1 MNSVEILYQDEI
13 LQFGRRPNNRGVLA
27 DANLE
32 LHGDS
37 PICGDHM
44 RLYLRVED
52 GHVAA
57 AMFSSSACCALC
69 LASASMMTDAI
80 KGLSIAGVRALRT
93 DFLDML
99 DGAEGQT
106 IGASGQPL
114 GRLRVFERIREVP
127 SRSEC
132 VSLSWNTL
140 GAVLSTAS
148 IAMTKPLA
156 VAEARVDVAAG

>member
-13 LQFGRRPNNRGVLA
+13 LKYGRKPNNRGVLA
-27 DANLE
+27 DANLQ

-44 RLYLRVED
+44 RLYLRVAD
-52 GHVAA
+52 GHVED

-80 KGLSIAGVRALRT
+80 KGQSIAGVRNLRLQ
-93 DFLDML
+93 FLAML
-99 DGAEGQT
+99 AGEGADEAAG
-106 IGASGQPL
+106 PRLDL
-114 GRLRVFERIREVP
+114 GRLHVFERIREVP

-148 IAMTKPLA
+148 IALSKDLET
-156 VAEARVDVAAG
+156 AG

>member
-13 LQFGRRPNNRGVLA
+13 LRYGRKPNNKGVLEG
-27 DANLE
+27 ANLE

-44 RLYLRVED
+44 RIYLRVDD
-52 GHVAA
+52 GHVSDAS
-57 AMFSSSACCALC
+57 FTSTACCALC

-80 KGLSIAGVRALRT
+80 KGKPIANVRALRRQ
-93 DFLDML
+93 FLAML
-99 DGAEGQT
+99 GGEADEDPAAPRQD
-106 IGASGQPL
+106 L
-114 GRLRVFERIREVP
+114 GRLTVFERIREVP

-140 GAVLSTAS
+140 GAVLSTAVLS
-148 IAMTKPLA
+148 FELM
-156 VAEARVDVAAG
+156 ES

>member
-13 LQFGRRPNNRGVLA
+13 LNYGRKPNNKGVLA

-44 RLYLRVED
+44 RLYLRVDD
-52 GHVAA
+52 GHVSDAT
-57 AMFSSSACCALC
+57 FSSTACCALC

-80 KGLSIAGVRALRT
+80 KGKPIAGVRALRRQ
-93 DFLDML
+93 FLAML
-99 DGAEGQT
+99 AGEPEAGQ
-106 IGASGQPL
+106 SGPQQDL
-114 GRLRVFERIREVP
+114 GRLTVFERIREVP

-140 GAVLSTAS
+140 GSLLSTAS
-148 IAMTKPLA
+148 ISMAKTLETA
-156 VAEARVDVAAG
+156 D

>member
-13 LQFGRRPNNRGVLA
+13 LKYGRKPNNLGVLE
-27 DANLE
+27 DANLQ

-44 RLYLRVED
+44 RLYLRVTD

-57 AMFSSSACCALC
+57 VRFSSSACCALC

-80 KGLSIAGVRALRT
+80 NGMSIANVRQLRQR
-93 DFLDML
+93 FLAML
-99 DGAEGQT
+99 AGEVEAGS
-106 IGASGQPL
+106 ASAQGM
-114 GRLRVFERIREVP
+114 GRLTVFERIREVP

-140 GAVLSTAS
+140 GALLSTAS
-148 IAMTKPLA
+148 ISLTNELGN
-156 VAEARVDVAAG
+156 AA

>member
-13 LQFGRRPNNRGVLA
+13 LKYGRKPNNMGVLA
-27 DANLE
+27 DANLQ

-57 AMFSSSACCALC
+57 ATFSSTACCALC
-69 LASASMMTDAI
+69 LSSASMMTDAI
-80 KGLSIAGVRALRT
+80 KGMPIAGARSLRAQ
-93 DFLDML
+93 FLAML
-99 DGAEGQT
+99 AGEPHADT
-106 IGASGQPL
+106 SLPRHDL
-114 GRLRVFERIREVP
+114 GRLTVFERIREVP

-132 VSLSWNTL
+132 VSLAWNTL

-148 IAMTKPLA
+148 IALTKTLA
-156 VAEARVDVAAG
+156 TAD

>member
-13 LQFGRRPNNRGVLA
+13 LKYGRKPNNLGVLD
-27 DANLE
+27 DANLQ

-44 RLYLRVED
+44 RLYLRVTD

-57 AMFSSSACCALC
+57 VRFSSSACCALC

-80 KGLSIAGVRALRT
+80 NGMSIAGVRQLRRQ
-93 DFLDML
+93 FLAML
-99 DGAEGQT
+99 AGDEDAEPEPRQD
-106 IGASGQPL
+106 L

-140 GAVLSTAS
+140 GTLLSTAS
-148 IAMTKPLA
+148 ISITK
-156 VAEARVDVAAG
+156 DYDNAAQAAF